1 MLFTPLR
8 KALIGGAAIFA
19 VGVAAGVGVHSVT
32 ASSPSLTASTST
44 PSPSPGAS
52 NVCKP
57 AGHGPA
63 LGAARQVL
71 AIAASVLGQTQEQ
84 ILDQL
89 RSGKTLDQV
98 AGSKAST
105 IEQQALDKLKA
116 ALDKRVAAGKL
127 SSTQESTMLD
137 KAKTALEKAMS
148 TDLSGKI
155 PPAAG
160 SGSNAGCTPR
170 GLLGTLIQVTAQ
182 QTGMTVQQVTD
193 ALKSGKSID
202 QIAGD
207 KAAAIK
213 AAVLQQIQQRD
224 ASALDNL
231 MGRTGLGAGPGHGG
245 RGFGGLFGGAKR
257 PQASATPSA

>member
-8 KALIGGAAIFA
+8 KALIAGAGLVAVGGATGIA
-19 VGVAAGVGVHSVT
+19 VHSAAAG
-32 ASSPSLTASTST
+32 SPATTLTASTAT
-44 PSPSPGAS
+44 PSPSANAG
-52 NVCKP
+52 NECRP
-57 AGHGPA
+57 AKAGPA

-71 AIAASVLGQTQEQ
+71 AISATVLGQSQQQ

-89 RSGKTLDQV
+89 RSGKTLDQI

-105 IEQQALDKLKA
+105 IEQQALAKLQS

-127 SSTQESTMLD
+127 SSTQEKSMLD
-137 KAKTALEKAMS
+137 KAKTALDTAMS
-148 TDLSGKI
+148 SDLSGKI
-155 PPAAG
+155 PAAG
-160 SGSNAGCTPR
+160 AAGNCAPGNGLI
-170 GLLGTLIQVTAQ
+170 GLLVKETAKETGMTAQ
-182 QTGMTVQQVTD
+182 QVMD

-207 KAAAIK
+207 KAASIK

-231 MGRTGLGAGPGHGG
+231 MGRTGLGAGGRGHGP
-245 RGFGGLFGGAKR
+245 GGHGPNKPAAT
-257 PQASATPSA
+257 PTPSA